1 MPRPLPAHATSS
13 LSRRAAPRMLSAAAS
28 EGLARG
34 LGWAISGAS
43 MSLYLP
49 IAAGIV
55 RTGSADGLSVSTWA
69 LNVLGFAAAIVYPL
83 RKDFPLSSFFDTI
96 CLEAQSV
103 LVLALIVANMRDR
116 SRTLALVAALAIG
129 GAAFAGVVAF
139 APAWSLAVIQ
149 AAATASMTIALL
161 PQIGKNFRRKS
172 SGGWSRTSAL
182 LSTVGNAI
190 RVFTTLTLTGD
201 RLLLVGFS
209 CGLLLNGVLLAQTLV
224 WEQ

>member
-1 MPRPLPAHATSS
+1 MPRPLP
-13 LSRRAAPRMLSAAAS
+13 APRMLSAAAS

-55 RTGSADGLSVSTWA
+55 RTGSADGLSVTTWA

-103 LVLALIVANMRDR
+103 LVLALIVANMRER

-139 APAWSLAVIQ
+139 APAWSLVVIQ

-201 RLLLVGFS
+201 RLLLVGFG